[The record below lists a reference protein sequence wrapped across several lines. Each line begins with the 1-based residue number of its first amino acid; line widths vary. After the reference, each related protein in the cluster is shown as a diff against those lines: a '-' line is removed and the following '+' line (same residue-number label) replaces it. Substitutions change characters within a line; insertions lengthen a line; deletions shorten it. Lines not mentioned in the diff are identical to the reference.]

1 MSEPPA
7 KSGDHAPLRP
17 VEFQILLSLAEGE
30 RHGYAI
36 ILETEA
42 RTGGEMR
49 MEPGTLYR
57 ALHRMK
63 GNGLIQEQDRRPTAD
78 LGSDP
83 RRRYYSITTSGR
95 AAAAEQ
101 AGRLSRLVD
110 AARAARLLPAG

>member
-1 MSEPPA
+1 MSERSKKP
-7 KSGDHAPLRP
+7 GDHAPLRP

-36 ILETEA
+36 ILETED

-49 MEPGTLYR
+49 LEPGTLYR
-57 ALHRMK
+57 ALRRMK
-63 GNGLIQEQDRRPTAD
+63 GNGLIQEQDRRPAAE
-78 LGSDP
+78 LGTDK
-83 RRRYYSITTSGR
+83 RRRYYAITATGQ

-101 AGRLSRLVD
+101 AARLSRLVD